1 LHYIQSFGKMKSIYT
16 IILLLF
22 SFQLVA
28 QDTIVKKAPLQGF
41 NISGN
46 YRFFT
51 QHRLFTNPYAFQVLN
66 DQPQYLSKRTILV
79 GDASQLP
86 ELTLNIGGS
95 PSKGTSFGTD
105 LVIWNQNNGDF
116 DYYHNLQL
124 GINLYGNFKTKF
136 ANIGVKAGGI
146 HWHSMTAFTMKSFS
160 GYNRYSIFD
169 RNPWDPQFKELNKR
183 YEDYYKNGAISQD
196 TRWAQQAVQGFI
208 LDLTELPLGI
218 SANFMYGKTQNAG
231 AAFIDPANISYDSTS
246 NNFIKFYDNTIPNN
260 VIAGSIK
267 KTFNKHRISLNSF
280 NRKTYS
286 NALATEEISNQVLTS
301 EFYFSFDKFSLLGE
315 VGAGHYKDVY
325 KDLGIGEMVSLKV
338 NLKKSLT
345 KIPIEIHY
353 FRINPDV
360 VNNNAEFVN
369 TSVVEAT
376 SAAAGTSTVIGA
388 NGVLQQNGSA
398 MLGMGQMANNRQGLN
413 INTEF
418 KIKEAIVSIGN
429 GFSKEI
435 RNENKSITYGHA
447 INGLTMSRFWR
458 WSFPANV
465 GPYNSTSVLFRN
477 VFQTLNLTDLDNQGA
492 VVNDKHFNNIEAQV
506 KYKIN
511 LFGNPWHLFYLGSYN
526 SIQKKFSPV
535 TVFNEEAYLRY
546 YSHQLESYYKL
557 HPKVILSQYLGWER
571 VIANYDTEVDI
582 ESNRPRNQEGF
593 AFGLG
598 IDYLLAKNTAI
609 YLRHRYF
616 TFKDRNFA
624 LDQFAG
630 HETTLELK
638 IIF

>member
-1 LHYIQSFGKMKSIYT
+1 MKSIF
-16 IILLLF
+16 ISILLFF

-46 YRFFT
+46 YRFFA

-66 DQPQYLSKRTILV
+66 DQPEYLTKRAILV

-105 LVIWNQNNGDF
+105 LVIWNQNNGNF

-136 ANIGVKAGGI
+136 ATIGVKAGGI
-146 HWHSMTAFTMKSFS
+146 HWHSMTTFTMKSFA

-169 RNPWDPQFKELNKR
+169 RNPWDPQFKDLNKR

-208 LDLTELPLGI
+208 LDGTELPLGL
-218 SANFMYGKTQNAG
+218 SVNLMYGKTQNAG
-231 AAFIDPANISYDSTS
+231 AAFVDPANVSYDTTS

-267 KTFNKHRISLNSF
+267 KAWKKHRVSLNSF

-286 NALATEEISNQVLTS
+286 NALATEEISNSILTS
-301 EFYFSFDKFSLLGE
+301 EFYFEYDKFSLLGE
-315 VGAGHYKDVY
+315 VGAGHYQDVY

-369 TSVVEAT
+369 TSVVEAK
-376 SAAAGTSTVIGA
+376 SAAAGTVTVIGA

-418 KIKEAIVSIGN
+418 KIKDATISIGN

-435 RNENKSITYGHA
+435 RNQNKSITYGHA

-477 VFQTLNLTDLDNQGA
+477 VFQTINLTDLDDQGS

-506 KYKIN
+506 KYKMN
-511 LFGNPWHLFYLGSYN
+511 LFGKPWHLFYLGSYN
-526 SIQKKFSPV
+526 SIQTKFSPI

-557 HPKVILSQYLGWER
+557 HTKVILSQYLGWER
-571 VIANYDTEVDI
+571 AIANYNTEVNI
-582 ESNRPRNQEGF
+582 ETKRPVNQEGF

-598 IDYLLAKNTAI
+598 IDYLLSKNTAL

-616 TFKDRNFA
+616 NYEDRSFELNK
-624 LDQFAG
+624 FAG